1 MKKYKQIIRLSVILI
16 CAFSYSAHA
25 EMNSTEVNHRSYQ
38 VPLNTSLVIDLEH
51 GVGQITKGNPSIAD
65 ILLFPPSKILL
76 RGKNLGVTN
85 SVILNKKN
93 QPVMVLDIEVTH
105 NLTSL
110 KSKLYEI
117 LPDEKIFVRSAQKN
131 IILSGQISA
140 LDKMQ
145 AAVDLAES
153 YLGASSSKQLQGGGK
168 HQATSASKGD
178 NKEEKSKGDVPHI
191 INLMSVG
198 GVQQVML
205 EVKIA
210 EMSRTISKGMS
221 VKFNAVGTSGDVR
234 FGTLSNGGA
243 LGPLD
248 GLLASAP
255 HTIDAA
261 SIFVS
266 VISGGTLVNVSLQAA
281 EEQKLAKI
289 LAEPNLTTISGQ
301 EATFVSGGEFP
312 IPVPQSLG
320 GGAGNTITVVFKEYG
335 IKVRFLPVV
344 LDSGRINLN
353 MNVSVSELSDD
364 VTLDIAGGGDTSFAI
379 PSLTKREAS
388 SSIEVGDGQTMSIAG
403 LINDTVKEQVSKFPV
418 LGDIPYLG
426 VLFRDIA
433 FLKNQTELMIFVT
446 PHLVKPITTDKIALP
461 TDSFIEPDDI
471 DFYLLGKIEGRET
484 ATDDFNNEGGLEG
497 NFGHQLDSGDGQ

>member
-1 MKKYKQIIRLSVILI
+1 MKKYKQMIRFPIILI
-16 CAFSYSAHA
+16 CAFSYSAYA

-38 VPLNTSLVIDLEH
+38 VPLNTSLVIDLKND
-51 GVGQITKGNPSIAD
+51 VGQITKGNPNIAD

-93 QPVMVLDIEVTH
+93 QPVMVLDIEITH

-145 AAVDLAES
+145 AAVNIAES

-198 GVQQVML
+198 GAQQVML

-210 EMSRTISKGMS
+210 EMSRTTAKGMS
-221 VKFNAVGTSGDVR
+221 VKFDAVGSSGDVI
-234 FGTLSNGGA
+234 FGKLNGSGI
-243 LGPLD
+243 LD
-248 GLLASAP
+248 GLISSAP
-255 HTIDAA
+255 HSIDAG

-266 VISGGTLVNVSLQAA
+266 VISSGTLFNVTLQAA

-312 IPVPQSLG
+312 IPIPQGIG
-320 GGAGNTITVVFKEYG
+320 GVGGNAITVEFKEYG

-364 VTLDIAGGGDTSFAI
+364 VTLNIAGGDASFAI

-388 SSIEVGDGQTMSIAG
+388 SSIELGDGQTMSIAG

-433 FLKNQTELMIFVT
+433 FVKNQTELMIFVT

-461 TDSFIEPDDI
+461 TDSFVEPDDI

-484 ATDDFNNEGGLEG
+484 ATDNFNNEGGLEG